1 MMPPRAQPDRGA
13 GGDGPMPAPSALE
26 LCALTKRYGDV
37 EALSN
42 VSLSLAPGRFLVLL
56 GPSGSGKS
64 TLIRCLAGI
73 ERPSAGSIMLAGT
86 PVAVQRRHVPPERR
100 DLAMVFQDFALW
112 PHLTVSR
119 NVAFALRRRR
129 ISTAE
134 TAHRVSE
141 MLDRVGIGRLSSRYP
156 HELSGGEQQR
166 VALARALVARPS
178 LLLFDEP
185 LSSLDANLRERLR
198 IEIST
203 LVREIGAS
211 AVYITH
217 DQGEAFALGDE
228 VGVLQ
233 NGRLVQHATPEDVY
247 RRPASAFVARFTGLA
262 GELQG
267 RVLTAP
273 SRTDLPPETHSGEE
287 AREINA
293 AQHPARDGTPRELV
307 RVLIAATG
315 TTRVSELLASCT
327 EPLAPGQ
334 AVQIL
339 IRPAAV
345 TLTAPDDPDASLRGT
360 VLDSAFRGR
369 GYDHVVRLP
378 DGFLLSEIF
387 SSHSH
392 RREQAVGLR
401 IDPDGCL
408 TFTADGAVSTNAQ
421 AQQHTVQ
428 SPNGVTP
435 MPAADRA
442 SAARP
447 TSEAS
452 RFDLSPDRPSDHVII

>member
-1 MMPPRAQPDRGA
+1 MRNRWRDAEHGGEQRNSGDSQPS
-13 GGDGPMPAPSALE
+13 SAVE
-26 LCALTKRYGDV
+26 LHGLTKRYGDV
-37 EALSN
+37 LALSE
-42 VSLSLAPGRFLVLL
+42 VSLKLEAGRFLVLL

-73 ERPSAGSIMLAGT
+73 ERPSAGSITLAGA
-86 PVAVQRRHVPPERR
+86 PVAVPRRHVPPERR

-112 PHLTVSR
+112 PHLTVAR

-129 ISTAE
+129 ISAAE
-134 TAHRVSE
+134 SSRRVSR
-141 MLDRVGIGRLSSRYP
+141 MLGRVGIAHLASRYP

-166 VALARALVARPS
+166 VALARALVGRPS

-185 LSSLDANLRERLR
+185 LSSLDTNLRERLR
-198 IEIST
+198 IEIGT

-233 NGRLVQHATPEDVY
+233 DGRLVQHDTPEGVY
-247 RRPASAFVARFTGLA
+247 RRPQSAFVARFTGLA

-273 SRTDLPPETHSGEE
+273 SQIDSSPDTHPDGEPMT
-287 AREINA
+287 A
-293 AQHPARDGTPRELV
+293 DGTPHLAKDDTPRELV
-307 RVLIAATG
+307 RVLIAGAG
-315 TTRVSELLASCT
+315 TTRAGELLASCT

-345 TLTAPDDPDASLRGT
+345 TLTAPDDPGACLHGT

-378 DGFLLSEIF
+378 DGTLLSEIF
-387 SSHSH
+387 AHDSH

-401 IDPDGCL
+401 IDPDRCL
-408 TFTADGAVSTNAQ
+408 TF
-421 AQQHTVQ
+421 
-428 SPNGVTP
+428 
-435 MPAADRA
+435 AADAAVA
-442 SAARP
+442 S
-447 TSEAS
+447 S
-452 RFDLSPDRPSDHVII
+452 RGVDLNTLRPSNHPDQHVGAATMDLQQEPSRA

>member
-1 MMPPRAQPDRGA
+1 MKEQI
-13 GGDGPMPAPSALE
+13 SAVE
-26 LCALTKRYGDV
+26 LHALTKRYGDV
-37 EALSN
+37 PALSE
-42 VSLSLAPGRFLVLL
+42 VSLALAPGRFLVLL

-73 ERPSAGSIMLAGT
+73 ERPSAGSISLSGAV
-86 PVAVQRRHVPPERR
+86 VAQGRRHVAPERR

-112 PHLTVSR
+112 PHMTVTR

-129 ISTAE
+129 ISAGE
-134 TAHRVSE
+134 SSQRVSQ
-141 MLDRVGIGRLSSRYP
+141 MLGRVGIAHLAARYP

-166 VALARALVARPS
+166 VALARALVGRPS

-198 IEIST
+198 IEIGT

-233 NGRLVQHATPEDVY
+233 DGRLVQHDTPEGVY
-247 RRPASAFVARFTGLA
+247 RRPQSAFVARFTGLA

-267 RVLTAP
+267 RVLTA
-273 SRTDLPPETHSGEE
+273 EHGG
-287 AREINA
+287 AG
-293 AQHPARDGTPRELV
+293 RDLV
-307 RVLIAATG
+307 RVLIAQAG
-315 TTRVSELLASCT
+315 NNTRAGELLCSCT
-327 EPLAPGQ
+327 EALTPGQ
-334 AVQIL
+334 AVQVL

-345 TLTAPDDPDASLRGT
+345 TLTAPDDPGACLHGT

-369 GYDHVVRLP
+369 GYDHVVRLA
-378 DGFLLSEIF
+378 DGSLLSEIF
-387 SSHSH
+387 AQESH
-392 RREQAVGLR
+392 RREQAVALR

-408 TFTADGAVSTNAQ
+408 TYRADAAAQLRALDPQTAARAEDEDEAVSMPA
-421 AQQHTVQ
+421 VQ
-428 SPNGVTP
+428 S
-435 MPAADRA
+435 
-442 SAARP
+442 SAASPPRGAQEH
-447 TSEAS
+447 TLGRRS
-452 RFDLSPDRPSDHVII
+452 RHAIT

>member
-1 MMPPRAQPDRGA
+1 VTTAPS
-13 GGDGPMPAPSALE
+13 APSALE
-26 LCALTKRYGDV
+26 LSSLTKRYGAV
-37 EALSN
+37 EALSG
-42 VSLSLAPGRFLVLL
+42 VSLSVDAGRVLVLL

-73 ERPSAGSIMLAGT
+73 ERPSEGSILLAGA
-86 PVAVQRRHVPPERR
+86 PVAAGRTHLPPERR

-112 PHLTVSR
+112 PHMTVAR

-129 ISTAE
+129 VSAGE
-134 TAHRVSE
+134 AAQRVSQ
-141 MLDRVGIGRLSSRYP
+141 MLSRVGIGQLASRYP

-166 VALARALVARPS
+166 VALARALVGRPS

-233 NGRLVQHATPEDVY
+233 DGRLVQHDTPEGVY

-262 GELQG
+262 GELRG
-267 RVLTAP
+267 RVLAMSDREHSP
-273 SRTDLPPETHSGEE
+273 SSGAGG
-287 AREINA
+287 ARAERGSA
-293 AQHPARDGTPRELV
+293 RELV
-307 RVLIAATG
+307 RVLLDPSAAG
-315 TTRVSELLASCT
+315 ARAGELLASCNEAL
-327 EPLAPGQ
+327 EPGA
-334 AVQIL
+334 AVQVL
-339 IRPAAV
+339 LRPAAV
-345 TLTAPDDPDASLRGT
+345 TLCEPDDPGASLLGE

-378 DGFLLSEIF
+378 DGTMLSEIF
-387 SSHSH
+387 AAHSH
-392 RREQAVGLR
+392 RREHAVGLR
-401 IDPDGCL
+401 VDPEGCL
-408 TFTADGAVSTNAQ
+408 TYATDAATPPRKADLD
-421 AQQHTVQ
+421 
-428 SPNGVTP
+428 PVTP
-435 MPAADRA
+435 SNRLDQHVGATTMSFQQETSRA
-442 SAARP
+442 
-447 TSEAS
+447 
-452 RFDLSPDRPSDHVII
+452 

>member
-1 MMPPRAQPDRGA
+1 MTTS
-13 GGDGPMPAPSALE
+13 APSAVKLD
-26 LCALTKRYGDV
+26 ALTKRYGSV
-37 EALSN
+37 EALSE

-73 ERPSAGSIMLAGT
+73 ERPSDGTIELAGAA
-86 PVAVQRRHVPPERR
+86 VAARRTHVPPERR

-112 PHLTVSR
+112 PHLTVAR

-129 ISTAE
+129 PSKAE
-134 TAHRVSE
+134 ASKRVSQILE
-141 MLDRVGIGRLSSRYP
+141 RVGLGHLAARYP

-166 VALARALVARPS
+166 VALARALVGRPS

-198 IEIST
+198 IEIGT

-228 VGVLQ
+228 VGVLER
-233 NGRLVQHATPEDVY
+233 GRLVQHDTPEDVY
-247 RRPASAFVARFTGLA
+247 RRPTSAFVARFTGLA
-262 GELQG
+262 GELRG

-273 SRTDLPPETHSGEE
+273 GSEHSPGGTTLPRAIDGGAPLPPRRAG
-287 AREINA
+287 
-293 AQHPARDGTPRELV
+293 RDLV
-307 RVLIAATG
+307 RVLITPDGATRAG
-315 TTRVSELLASCT
+315 ELLASCT
-327 EPLAPGQ
+327 EPLSPGQ
-334 AVQIL
+334 AVEVL

-345 TLTAPDDPDASLRGT
+345 TLTASDDPESCLHGT

-378 DGFLLSEIF
+378 DGAVLSEIF
-387 SSHSH
+387 ASHSH
-392 RREQAVGLR
+392 QRGQAVGLR

-408 TFTADGAVSTNAQ
+408 TFAVGSASAPGHTLSTAHPTSG
-421 AQQHTVQ
+421 
-428 SPNGVTP
+428 PP
-435 MPAADRA
+435 DRA
-442 SAARP
+442 G
-447 TSEAS
+447 AS
-452 RFDLSPDRPSDHVII
+452 GERERVAPEGKPDHDSFHAIT

>member
-1 MMPPRAQPDRGA
+1 MRGIFSSAPTSGVERSNRSVQSTEPPDSATPN
-13 GGDGPMPAPSALE
+13 ALE
-26 LCALTKRYGDV
+26 LSSLGKRYGSV
-37 EALSN
+37 EALSD
-42 VSLSLAPGRFLVLL
+42 VTLSLAPGRFLVLL

-73 ERPSAGSIMLAGT
+73 ERPSEGSIVLAGT
-86 PVAVQRRHVPPERR
+86 QVAAGRTHVQPERR

-112 PHLTVSR
+112 PHLTVAR

-134 TAHRVSE
+134 TGQRVSQ
-141 MLDRVGIGRLSSRYP
+141 MLSRVGIGHLAERYP

-166 VALARALVARPS
+166 VALARALVGRPS

-198 IEIST
+198 IEIGT

-233 NGRLVQHATPEDVY
+233 DGRLVQHDTPEGVY

-267 RVLTAP
+267 RVLAYP
-273 SRTDLPPETHSGEE
+273 EQSSELSTDARRDVGGEDFATNGALP
-287 AREINA
+287 ARE
-293 AQHPARDGTPRELV
+293 RV
-307 RVLIAATG
+307 RVLIDPAGAARAG
-315 TTRVSELLASCT
+315 ELLASCT
-327 EPLAPGQ
+327 TPLAPGA
-334 AVQIL
+334 AVQVL
-339 IRPAAV
+339 LRPAAV
-345 TLTAPDDPDASLRGT
+345 TLCAPEDPSASLRGT
-360 VLDSAFRGR
+360 VVDSAFRGR

-378 DGFLLSEIF
+378 DGSLLSEIF
-387 SSHSH
+387 AASS
-392 RREQAVGLR
+392 RGRNAAVGLH

-408 TFTADGAVSTNAQ
+408 TFPLDAAAASRAIHEQAAV
-421 AQQHTVQ
+421 
-428 SPNGVTP
+428 G
-435 MPAADRA
+435 DRA
-442 SAARP
+442 PGQMPSASADASHNRQEQQVGARP
-447 TSEAS
+447 
-452 RFDLSPDRPSDHVII
+452 

>member
-1 MMPPRAQPDRGA
+1 MRERPNIEHSGVSERG
-13 GGDGPMPAPSALE
+13 SAVE
-26 LCALTKRYGDV
+26 LRGLTKRYGDV
-37 EALSN
+37 LALSE
-42 VSLSLAPGRFLVLL
+42 VSLSLEPGRFLVLL

-73 ERPSAGSIMLAGT
+73 ERPSAGSISLSGILAAEG
-86 PVAVQRRHVPPERR
+86 RRHVPPERR

-112 PHLTVSR
+112 PHLSVAR
-119 NVAFALRRRR
+119 NVSFALRRRR
-129 ISTAE
+129 TSAAE
-134 TAHRVSE
+134 SGQRVSQ
-141 MLDRVGIGRLSSRYP
+141 MLSRVGIGHLASRYP

-166 VALARALVARPS
+166 VALARALVGRPS

-233 NGRLVQHATPEDVY
+233 DGRLVQHDTPEGVY
-247 RRPASAFVARFTGLA
+247 RRPQSAFVARFTGLA

-273 SRTDLPPETHSGEE
+273 SQTDLPLETHPDGE
-287 AREINA
+287 AIEIDGTP
-293 AQHPARDGTPRELV
+293 HPARGGTPRELV
-307 RVLIAATG
+307 RVLIAPAG
-315 TTRVSELLASCT
+315 TTRAGELLASCT

-345 TLTAPDDPDASLRGT
+345 TLTAPDDPGACLHGT
-360 VLDSAFRGR
+360 VVDSAFRGR
-369 GYDHVVRLP
+369 GYDHVVRLS
-378 DGFLLSEIF
+378 DGTLLSEIF
-387 SSHSH
+387 APDSH
-392 RREQAVGLR
+392 RHAQAAGLR
-401 IDPDGCL
+401 IAPDGCL
-408 TFTADGAVSTNAQ
+408 TYPAASTTPPHAVQPQNAMRTADEAVSI
-421 AQQHTVQ
+421 
-428 SPNGVTP
+428 
-435 MPAADRA
+435 PAAPPAATSHPRA
-442 SAARP
+442 APKRTPS
-447 TSEAS
+447 THSEHA
-452 RFDLSPDRPSDHVII
+452 IT